1 MAKAFADG
9 SRPAGPA
16 YHAPL
21 MTSLGSPGGGRVKA
35 GAAMPDGCHHVRLGV
50 ILGRRCSPRRG
61 ELLVWARARRAVG
74 RAQRASAGCGRGI
87 EFASARHQSS
97 LINGSHRLPKLEMA
111 RSHRGRGP
119 GSQLAALMAGNGR
132 EPVGLRVGEAAAH
145 LDGVRRWMAGDGPRT
160 EGTAEGNMDVC
171 GCFDFPPAH
180 DATFHVAGLASQPVP
195 IQVILRHQG
204 SINGSWHPARS
215 PLNGVS
221 EWKARVPGTAV
232 WAHRMIRGRRIIGRV
247 PWHVQYTPAATPTP
261 ATHASSSSART
272 SRNGVP
278 TLKGD

>member
-21 MTSLGSPGGGRVKA
+21 MTSLGSPGGGCVILDGKGIHCSWSQKARQVWGSHAGRVSSRPSSRDPRTTVLA
-35 GAAMPDGCHHVRLGV
+35 TARGAARWGSRSTQCRPSCAAGVSRLRPWNR
-50 ILGRRCSPRRG
+50 ICI
-61 ELLVWARARRAVG
+61 
-74 RAQRASAGCGRGI
+74 RASVMGPRSG
-87 EFASARHQSS
+87 HQSS

-180 DATFHVAGLASQPVP
+180 DATFHFAGAPGLARTKGP
-195 IQVILRHQG
+195 L
-204 SINGSWHPARS
+204 RS
-215 PLNGVS
+215 PC
-221 EWKARVPGTAV
+221 RY
-232 WAHRMIRGRRIIGRV
+232 R
-247 PWHVQYTPAATPTP
+247 
-261 ATHASSSSART
+261 
-272 SRNGVP
+272 
-278 TLKGD
+278 